1 MVRATAPIKG
11 HFVHPINFADL
22 GLSPVL
28 FEIGPFA
35 LRWYSISYIVGII
48 FGWWYFSK
56 LTKQPGAPC
65 SAKHVDDYVTWLTL
79 GVILGGRIG
88 YVLFYDFAV
97 FAADPLKVFR
107 LWEGGMSFHGGFLGV
122 ILATW
127 LFCRTN
133 GIVFVRFLD
142 FLAVS
147 FPPAI
152 FLVRLAN
159 FVNGE
164 LWGRPT
170 DGTWGIIFPAADAL
184 PRHPSQLYEAALEGP
199 VLWAILLT
207 LFWKTDARYRPG
219 LLAGAFGLG
228 YGSFRFIVEF
238 YREPDS
244 QLVEFAQATGLHM
257 GQWLSLP
264 LIIVGLW
271 LILTSAGRRAK
282 AGL

>member
-1 MVRATAPIKG
+1 MVRRKAAIKG
-11 HFVHPINFADL
+11 QFVHPINFADL

-48 FGWWYFSK
+48 FGWWYFTK

-65 SAKHVDDYVTWLTL
+65 SSKHVDDYVTWLTL

-88 YVLFYDFAV
+88 YVMFYDFGT
-97 FAADPLKVFR
+97 FAADPLKVLR

-122 ILATW
+122 MVATAW
-127 LFCRTN
+127 FCRAN
-133 GIVFVRFLD
+133 GITLVRFLD

-147 FPPAI
+147 FPPALG
-152 FLVRLAN
+152 FVRLAN

-164 LWGRPT
+164 LWGKPT
-170 DGTWGIIFPAADAL
+170 DGSWGIIFPAADAL
-184 PRHPSQLYEAALEGP
+184 PRHPSQLYEAVLEGP

-219 LLAGAFGLG
+219 LLAGVFGLG

-244 QLVEFAQATGLHM
+244 QLVAFAEATGLHM

-264 LIIVGLW
+264 LIIAGLW
-271 LILTSAGRRAK
+271 LILSSGSRRAK